1 MADDYEGFD
10 WDDSNNWDKIIE
22 YQSSSGERGD
32 GASTSHASCSSS
44 YNDGAITSTTSSV
57 ASTAGDGDDT
67 GVPDEEAS
75 ASTSVNASDTVTATT
90 PKYMFKCPA
99 CFKTYKSAP
108 SVTCHLK
115 EHGPEFQNI
124 EGGTCLW

>member
-10 WDDSNNWDKIIE
+10 WDDSNNWEKIIE

-75 ASTSVNASDTVTATT
+75 ASTSVNASDTVTAT
-90 PKYMFKCPA
+90 CQ
-99 CFKTYKSAP
+99 
-108 SVTCHLK
+108 H
-115 EHGPEFQNI
+115 
-124 EGGTCLW
+124 TCLSVRSVLRLTSRHLASPAI